1 MYLLAFLTEL
11 PVVMF
16 RAFYLGLLAEIVGSP
31 GPLVWESLALI
42 PSAWS
47 LLALATPVGGGWL
60 WKRRIGGRE
69 ASNLEQRVY
78 RDAVELLEGYSG
90 VPLPLPT
97 CWFVL
102 DTPGFDAAVCGE
114 TLMLSRGLLYSKHL
128 PAVLAHMI
136 GHLATPDGRL
146 TDALNRLLL
155 WTPNTEPP
163 PIPRPL
169 PRSAR
174 FVRWANRRVSLF
186 CYGALGLYAKS
197 GHWACY
203 WRGRE
208 FEADDYAA
216 SLGQGERLAGFL
228 EAHDLVHDHPM
239 PLQWLGDRI
248 RPSRELRVERLR
260 SAAVPSRSP

>member
-11 PVVMF
+11 PVVLF
-16 RAFYLGLLAEIVGSP
+16 RAFYLGLLAEMAGSRRP
-31 GPLVWESLALI
+31 HVWECLALI
-42 PSAWS
+42 PSVWS

-60 WKRRIGGRE
+60 WKRRIGGRK
-69 ASNLEQRVY
+69 ASSLEQCVY

-114 TLMLSRGLLYSKHL
+114 TLMLSRDLLYSEHL
-128 PAVLAHMI
+128 PAVIAHMV

-169 PRSAR
+169 PKSTR
-174 FVRWANRRVSLF
+174 FVHWANRRMMLF
-186 CYGALGLYAKS
+186 CCGALGLYAKS
-197 GHWACY
+197 GHWARY
-203 WRGRE
+203 WQGRE
-208 FEADDYAA
+208 FKADDYAT
-216 SLGQGERLAGFL
+216 SLGQGEKLADFL
-228 EAHDLVHDHPM
+228 EHHALSHDHPM
-239 PLQWLGDRI
+239 PLQWLGDRT
-248 RPSRELRVERLR
+248 RPSREPRIERLR
-260 SAAVPSRSP
+260 SAAVPPRSP